1 MAHAGAHA
9 APTQRQGVKREAV
22 QMMNVSETAEV
33 TAALRAQKRR
43 DDTVDADA
51 AAAVATQLTE
61 EQSQVCAL
69 VGDRVR

>member
-1 MAHAGAHA
+1 
-9 APTQRQGVKREAV
+9 
-22 QMMNVSETAEV
+22 MMNVSETAEV